1 MKAARRCR
9 LRAVKREPGENPGRY
24 SHCDGERFPRATGK
38 LGRRKRAEP
47 SQETC
52 LGVESPICCL
62 QIDLPACVFFGMRV
76 PGRIFVARK
85 SGCRRCSRFYISSD
99 GVPGAFPEHKIFE
112 RRLNNEKADCSA
124 ADGLHGSVHDC
135 LRRQHG
141 CSHHRC
147 HRRCHRGRYGSR
159 RDYPVSGRDRQG
171 RCRCGCPAD
180 RCHLCSDPQ

>member
-1 MKAARRCR
+1 MTHYSSPDRSSCGPEVLFNSERRKIDFCRLIPAVSLSAPLTFLWHRGIIRASEMNMKAAHRCR

-76 PGRIFVARK
+76 PGKIFVARK

-99 GVPGAFPEHKIFE
+99 GVPGAFPEHKILE
-112 RRLNNEKADCSA
+112 RR
-124 ADGLHGSVHDC
+124 
-135 LRRQHG
+135 
-141 CSHHRC
+141 
-147 HRRCHRGRYGSR
+147 
-159 RDYPVSGRDRQG
+159 
-171 RCRCGCPAD
+171 
-180 RCHLCSDPQ
+180 

>member
-1 MKAARRCR
+1 MRMPFWRRVLRKSGGSFRAAPHNIQGPGSRSLAAWGWLSGQRSFLMPRPSAPLTFPQRRGIIQTSEMNMKAAHRCR

-24 SHCDGERFPRATGK
+24 SHCDGERFLHATGK

-112 RRLNNEKADCSA
+112 RR
-124 ADGLHGSVHDC
+124 
-135 LRRQHG
+135 
-141 CSHHRC
+141 
-147 HRRCHRGRYGSR
+147 
-159 RDYPVSGRDRQG
+159 
-171 RCRCGCPAD
+171 
-180 RCHLCSDPQ
+180 

>member
-1 MKAARRCR
+1 MPFWRRGWRKSGGSFRAATHNAQVPGSRSLAAWGWLSRQRSFLTMCSPAPLTFPQHRGIIQISEMNMKAAHRCR

-52 LGVESPICCL
+52 LSVESPICCL

-76 PGRIFVARK
+76 PGKIFVARK

-112 RRLNNEKADCSA
+112 RR
-124 ADGLHGSVHDC
+124 
-135 LRRQHG
+135 
-141 CSHHRC
+141 
-147 HRRCHRGRYGSR
+147 
-159 RDYPVSGRDRQG
+159 
-171 RCRCGCPAD
+171 
-180 RCHLCSDPQ
+180 